1 MQRRHFGVFFKLR
14 SVSRP
19 DFCWFGMHLAANL
32 TVYEGL
38 APVVLGLLH
47 QNL

>member
-1 MQRRHFGVFFKLR
+1 MRLGA
-14 SVSRP
+14 
-19 DFCWFGMHLAANL
+19 DL

-47 QNL
+47 QNS

>member
-14 SVSRP
+14 SGCRP
-19 DFCWFGMHLAANL
+19 EFCWFGMRLGADL

-47 QNL
+47 QNS